1 MNPVRRVLAVV
12 GLLALA
18 AMPTGVSAWGYEAHK
33 TIMDKAI
40 ALLPQD
46 IRPLF
51 EQNRTTLVE
60 HVIDPDLWQTAGF
73 DNAESP
79 NHFLDLD
86 WDGYGKYPFDGL
98 PRDYAAAVAK
108 FGKDRIEKNGTVPWR
123 VEEMFGNLRRAFESY
138 ERRGPF
144 GRFDVLFYSAWLTHY
159 VSDAHVPFH
168 AVVNYDGQLTG
179 QPGLHARFE
188 AFLFERYRDQW
199 TIAPKPI
206 APVRTPRDFIFDTV
220 IAGTQLV
227 PPILKSD
234 LEAIGTR
241 EEYDDAYYA
250 AFFKAN
256 RAVLERRLNEAIAA
270 SAAMIAGA
278 WEAAGKPAVPINP
291 KVPPQ
296 RRRR

>member
-1 MNPVRRVLAVV
+1 VRQVLTVV
-12 GLLALA
+12 GVLALA
-18 AMPTGVSAWGYEAHK
+18 AMPTGLSAWGYDAHK
-33 TIMDKAI
+33 AIMDKAI
-40 ALLPQD
+40 ALLPSD

-73 DNAESP
+73 DSAESP

-108 FGKDRIEKNGTVPWR
+108 FGKERVDKNGTVPWR
-123 VEEMFGNLRRAFESY
+123 VEEMYGNLRRAFESY

-144 GRFDVLFYSAWLTHY
+144 GRFDVLFYAAWLTHY

-179 QPGLHARFE
+179 QPGIHARFE
-188 AFLFERYRDQW
+188 AYLFERYRDQW
-199 TIAPKPI
+199 TIAPKAI
-206 APVRTPRDFIFDTV
+206 APVLNPRDFIFDV
-220 IAGTQLV
+220 VLAGTQLV

-234 LEAIGTR
+234 LEAIGGR

-256 RAVLERRLNEAIAA
+256 RAVVERRLNEAIAA

-278 WEAAGKPAVPINP
+278 WEAAGKPAMPVNP
-291 KVPPQ
+291 KAPPQ

>member
-1 MNPVRRVLAVV
+1 V

-18 AMPTGVSAWGYEAHK
+18 AVPTGVSAWGYDAHQ
-33 TIMDKAI
+33 TIMARAI
-40 ALLPQD
+40 ALLPSE

-60 HVIDPDLWQTAGF
+60 HVIDPDLWQNAGF
-73 DNAESP
+73 DSAESP

-86 WDGYGKYPFDGL
+86 WDGYGKYPYNGL

-108 FGKDRIEKNGTVPWR
+108 FGKDRVDKNGTVPWR
-123 VEEMFGNLRRAFESY
+123 VEEMYGNLRRAFESY

-179 QPGLHARFE
+179 QSGLHARFE
-188 AFLFERYRDQW
+188 AYLFERYRDQW
-199 TIAPKPI
+199 TIAPKAI
-206 APVRTPRDFIFDTV
+206 APVRNPRDFIFDV
-220 IAGTQLV
+220 VLAGTQLV

-234 LEAIGTR
+234 LEAIGSR

-256 RAVLERRLNEAIAA
+256 RAVVERRLNEAIAA

-291 KVPPQ
+291 KAPPQ
-296 RRRR
+296 RRRRSG